1 MTRASRQAGVPL
13 ALLLSIV
20 VLAGCDEG
28 AEMRVDLFPD
38 DRFPE
43 VTLAV
48 EDRSGTRVFE
58 RDDLT
63 RPPPPSCP
71 ACLTVVP
78 SLTTGSFEVA
88 ESGPLEVSVT
98 VVDGGRTLAEGA
110 VGFDAIEDFRWRVHV
125 AFLVQDPTEGCFGCR
140 GAEAFAVAEDVR
152 TAPAES
158 LWIWW
163 AGRRE
168 GSDVVF

>member
-1 MTRASRQAGVPL
+1 MRTRRRVRLPL
-13 ALLLSIV
+13 ALLLAAV

-28 AEMRVDLFPD
+28 AEMRVDLFPAG
-38 DRFPE
+38 RFSE

-48 EDRSGTRVFE
+48 EDRSGTRVFD

-63 RPPPPSCP
+63 TPCP
-71 ACLTVVP
+71 ACLSVVP

-88 ESGPLEVSVT
+88 EAGPLEVSLT
-98 VVDGGRTLAEGA
+98 VAEGA

-125 AFLVQDPTEGCFGCR
+125 AFLVEDPTDGCFGCR
-140 GAEAFAVAEDVR
+140 GAEAFAVVEDAR

-163 AGRRE
+163 SGRRE